1 MEHKLMWNYIFT
13 SLYLI
18 IKIQRAILH
27 LKIFSDLNIKRH
39 IFLISFFFL
48 IFSRWPIQGIVIY

>member
-18 IKIQRAILH
+18 IEIQHAILH
-27 LKIFSDLNIKRH
+27 LKIFFDLNIKRH
-39 IFLISFFFL
+39 IFLISLFL
-48 IFSRWPIQGIVIY
+48 IFSRWPMKGIVIY